1 MSMFERYL
9 SEEFDDNYDDCLK
22 DMKDKLAVKKKGTG
36 EILYYIYGAYVAAA
50 VAERY
55 CISLEKQHQLLSD
68 YLRWLVKN
76 KKKFTIIDNKYFC
89 CSWQDVKAMKKKIID
104 MPNKI
109 FINGGSNV

>member
-22 DMKDKLAVKKKGTG
+22 DMKDKLAVKKKGAG
-36 EILYYIYGAYVAAA
+36 EILYYIYGEYVAAA

-55 CISLEKQHQLLSD
+55 CISLEKQHQLPSD

-89 CSWQDVKAMKKKIID
+89 YSWQDVKAMKKKIID